1 MSFIGMHLGVADVW
15 NLSDC
20 CLSGSILLSRQAVQG
35 RDRTVGL
42 TAQHKILQQ
51 SHLKC
56 VKHLDEVSLSYP
68 VDSLILVSAS
78 AFLLTGGKYGCKT
91 F

>member
-51 SHLKC
+51 SRLAAMKSIPP
-56 VKHLDEVSLSYP
+56 LSLEM
-68 VDSLILVSAS
+68 ILG
-78 AFLLTGGKYGCKT
+78 F
-91 F
+91 